1 MAQNGWVT
9 PTAIRRHLYISG
21 RVQGV
26 WYRESCRAE
35 AERLGVRGWVR
46 NLWDGR
52 VEAVFEGP
60 PDAVLELVN
69 WAHHGPPRAT
79 VTAVKVA
86 AEEPVGERGFRVR

>member
-1 MAQNGWVT
+1 MAPQV
-9 PTAIRRHLYISG
+9 IRRHLFVSG

-26 WYRESCRAE
+26 WFRDSCRAE

-52 VEAVFEGP
+52 VEAVFEGA

-69 WAHHGPPRAT
+69 WAHHGPPRAE
-79 VTAVKVA
+79 VTHVEILT
-86 AEEPVGERGFRVR
+86 EEPLGERGFRVR